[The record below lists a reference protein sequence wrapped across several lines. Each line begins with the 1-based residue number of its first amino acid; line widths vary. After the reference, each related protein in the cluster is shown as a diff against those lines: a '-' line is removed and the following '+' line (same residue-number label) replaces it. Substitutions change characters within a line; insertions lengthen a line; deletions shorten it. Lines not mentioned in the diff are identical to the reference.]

1 MRGELISLLD
11 GLQTGASAWTT
22 RECHAC
28 LWGGLFALGVGA
40 MCRLAPRLPAP
51 LRAWLWWLAC
61 LKLTL
66 DLCWAAPLALPVL
79 PARAVRLAPAP
90 ARIVAA
96 PATRGENMAAARAA
110 VLPALAL
117 SPAPAP
123 PSPAPMT
130 LPLGLMLAWL
140 GGIAWQTGRLGRR
153 AVVAK
158 RSVRMSRPAPLP
170 GVDPAA
176 LGAALKLRRVPGILE
191 SGAVT
196 APCIVGLLRP
206 VILLPVGLAA
216 ELTPDE
222 LRLALAHEMAHAR
235 RGDLLLAW
243 LPTLT
248 GIFFFFHPLAW
259 WAGAEWA
266 MAREEACDALA
277 LRATGASTASYG
289 RLLLRMAGG
298 GKQPAPALSLSP
310 GYHGLRRRLVGLAR
324 AGQGGRARLGWILA
338 AALPLLIPWRL
349 TTAGASRLSG
359 TQAGAHDAAPLSYA
373 IIDLGDAGGVT
384 DAVALDDAGHVAGT
398 AWGIG
403 QTARGVLWD
412 GRGVDLGA
420 LPKQHFSLAS
430 GLSGDGR
437 AAGTS
442 FNIPGRGR
450 AFVWDGTPHRVG
462 SLPGYP
468 YSEARGVNRAGQVV
482 GIAETG
488 GHDRWRAQI
497 ARAFLWQGGD
507 ISDLGTLGG
516 AYSAAYGVN
525 DGGVVVGK
533 SDTATFG
540 QTHAF
545 LWADGRMQDLGTLG
559 GANSLACRIN
569 ARGQIAGCS
578 ETGPGETR
586 HAFLWAEGQM
596 RDLGTL
602 PGMADSAA
610 ADVSDAGDAVGYA
623 APAPD
628 SPARRAVLWH
638 DGQIV
643 DLNNLLPPG
652 SGWLLTEARAVN
664 ARGQIAGVGLAGG
677 HPRAFLLTPR

>member
-1 MRGELISLLD
+1 MHGELISLLD
-11 GLQTGASAWTT
+11 GLQSGASAWAV

-79 PARAVRLAPAP
+79 PTRAVRLAPVAVRVVVRPVPGGVYGP
-90 ARIVAA
+90 AAQ
-96 PATRGENMAAARAA
+96 AA
-110 VLPALAL
+110 VLPALAR
-117 SPAPAP
+117 SPAPPP

-130 LPLGLMLAWL
+130 LSLGLLLLWL
-140 GGIAWQTGRLGRR
+140 GGMGWQAGRMGWQ
-153 AVVAK
+153 AVAVR
-158 RSVRMSRPAPLP
+158 RSVRMSRPVALP
-170 GVDPAA
+170 GVGLAT
-176 LGAALKLRRVPGILE
+176 LGAALRLRRIPGVLE
-191 SGAVT
+191 CGAVT

-216 ELTPDE
+216 TLTPDE
-222 LRLALAHEMAHAR
+222 LRLALAHELAHAR

-259 WAGAEWA
+259 WANAEWGA
-266 MAREEACDALA
+266 AREEACDALA
-277 LRATGASTASYG
+277 LGATGASVTSYG
-289 RLLLRMAGG
+289 RLLLRMAGEG
-298 GKQPAPALSLSP
+298 RQPAPALSLSP
-310 GYHGLRRRLVGLAR
+310 GYHGLRRRLVGLTR
-324 AGQGGRARLGWILA
+324 AGQMGRVRMGWVLA
-338 AALPLLIPWRL
+338 AALPLLLPWRL
-349 TTAGASRLSG
+349 TAAGASRLSG
-359 TQAGAHDAAPLSYA
+359 TQAGAHDAAPLSYQVT
-373 IIDLGDAGGVT
+373 DLGDAGGLT
-384 DAVALDDAGHVAGT
+384 DAAALDDAGQVAGT
-398 AWGIG
+398 AWDAG
-403 QTARGVLWD
+403 QSARGVLWG

-420 LPKQHFSLAS
+420 LPKHRFSLVS

-450 AFVWDGTPHRVG
+450 AFVWDGAPHRVG
-462 SLPGYP
+462 SLPGFP

-482 GIAETG
+482 GTAETG

-525 DGGVVVGK
+525 DGGIVVGK

-545 LWADGRMQDLGTLG
+545 AWTDGQMQDLGTLG
-559 GANSLACRIN
+559 GANSLACRVN

-578 ETGPGETR
+578 EIGPGETR
-586 HAFLWAEGQM
+586 HAFLWTEGQM

-602 PGMADSAA
+602 PGLADSAA
-610 ADVSDAGDAVGYA
+610 ADVSDSGDAVGYA
-623 APAPD
+623 SPAPD
-628 SPARRAVLWH
+628 SPDRRAVLWH
-638 DGQIV
+638 SGQAI
-643 DLNNLLPPG
+643 DLNTLLPPG
-652 SGWLLTEARAVN
+652 TGWLLTEARAVN
-664 ARGQIAGVGLAGG
+664 ARGQIAGVGLTGG
-677 HPRAFLLTPR
+677 HARAFLLTPR

>member
-1 MRGELISLLD
+1 MSGQASLLN
-11 GLQTGASAWTT
+11 GLQFGASAWAV

-79 PARAVRLAPAP
+79 PARVVRLAPVAV
-90 ARIVAA
+90 RVIAA
-96 PATRGENMAAARAA
+96 PAPGGGYKAAAEAA
-110 VLPALAL
+110 VPPVFLASLP
-117 SPAPAP
+117 SAPLP
-123 PSPAPMT
+123 PSPMT

-140 GGIAWQTGRLGRR
+140 GGVLWQAVRLGRQ
-153 AVVAK
+153 AVALR
-158 RSVRMSRPAPLP
+158 RSVRASRPATLP
-170 GVDPAA
+170 TLDLTA
-176 LGAALKLRRVPGILE
+176 LGAALKLRRVPRVLE
-191 SGAVT
+191 STAVA
-196 APCIVGLLRP
+196 APCIVGGLRP
-206 VILLPVGLAA
+206 MILLPVGMAA
-216 ELTPDE
+216 VLTPDE

-248 GIFFFFHPLAW
+248 RALFFFHPLVW

-349 TTAGASRLSG
+349 TTAEASRLSG
-359 TQAGAHDAAPLSYA
+359 PLTASTDAAPLKYG
-373 IIDLGDAGGVT
+373 ITDLGDAGGVT
-384 DAVALDDAGHVAGT
+384 DAVALDDAGEVAGT
-398 AWGIG
+398 AWGAG
-403 QTARGVLWD
+403 QAAQGVLWS

-497 ARAFLWQGGD
+497 ARAFVWQDGD

-516 AYSAAYGVN
+516 PYSAAYGVN

-545 LWADGRMQDLGTLG
+545 AWADGRMQDLGTLG
-559 GANSLACRIN
+559 GANSLACRVN
-569 ARGQIAGCS
+569 GRGQIAGYS

-602 PGMADSAA
+602 PGLADSAA

-623 APAPD
+623 SPAPD